1 MQFSQRTGKRQSNT
15 CAGNHLSIFLP
26 IKTDKWFEYFLL
38 HCIRYDRPI
47 IHCPNMEYSI
57 LHSHIRF
64 QENLYIALCILHGI
78 AQQITEYLGK
88 SFFIDM
94 RVASPFRYFQSEI
107 QFFLFGKRSKSQMC
121 LLYYFRYIASSEIQT
136 ESLTFSLAKIQ

>member
-1 MQFSQRTGKRQSNT
+1 MQFSQRTGKCQSNT
-15 CAGNHLSIFLP
+15 CARSHLSIFLP
-26 IKTDKWFEYFLL
+26 IKAYKWFEYFLL

-78 AQQITEYLGK
+78 VQQVTDNLGECLL
-88 SFFIDM
+88 IDM
-94 RVASPFRYFQSEI
+94 SIKIRLGQLQGKFQS
-107 QFFLFGKRSKSQMC
+107 FLFGKRSKSQMC